1 MRQVPCPDCGGG
13 ETPCPR
19 CNADSCW
26 IANDRILPMS
36 RKRVA
41 GTLSEEAAEAILIR
55 ERWPEDVRCPR
66 CGGADTARRAGR
78 GRCRWRC
85 RKCRHDFSVTTS
97 TRLHASKA
105 PLATWVDAALGAP
118 VCQEGAMSAST
129 RRRILRTVESTGLG
143 PGPER
148 LAALVAAEPVPVLS
162 GPLTG
167 LADGHRRVLGAL
179 RARLAGA
186 TAARVAADCAL
197 SASHTR
203 RCLRRLRDAG
213 FVESSQE
220 TVMWGY
226 APRRARLWRLVM
238 SEQTLDALPQIGWLA
253 PAEPESPPETVPPE
267 FWYLFWSGE
276 CASPAAAAPRR
287 APHSRH
293 AHRRPRRAGA
303 HLGSQPAAGL
313 DASSTQIHARL
324 RQRTAR

>member
-1 MRQVPCPDCGGG
+1 
-13 ETPCPR
+13 
-19 CNADSCW
+19 
-26 IANDRILPMS
+26 MS
-36 RKRVA
+36 LKSVA
-41 GTLSEEAAEAILIR
+41 GTLSEEAAEAILIQ
-55 ERWPEDVRCPR
+55 ERWPEGIRCPR
-66 CGGADTARRAGR
+66 CGVADTARRAGR

-85 RKCRHDFSVTTS
+85 RKCRYDFSVTTS

-105 PLATWVDAALGAP
+105 SLATWADAALGAP

-129 RRRILRTVESTGLG
+129 HRRILRTVESTGLG

-148 LAALVAAEPVPVLS
+148 LAALVAAEPAPVLS
-162 GPLTG
+162 APLTG

-203 RCLRRLRDAG
+203 RCLRRLRGAG

-226 APRRARLWRLVM
+226 TPRRARLWRLVM

-276 CASPAAAAPRR
+276 CASRLRLPHDALHIADTLIGGPDEPARIWALNRLPVSTLRQLR
-287 APHSRH
+287 SMR
-293 AHRRPRRAGA
+293 GY
-303 HLGSQPAAGL
+303 GSGWLAERL
-313 DASSTQIHARL
+313 DAAMKHRSCG
-324 RQRTAR
+324 